1 MLEPSLLA
9 REPNNLSTPPE
20 LCVLANAS
28 QAFGAPRAWGWADWN
43 CTARAVSLCKQTGAW
58 ALIRA
63 LESKHTLGNRRAN
76 CTLQL
81 AAY

>member
-43 CTARAVSLCKQTGAW
+43 CTARAW